1 MPIKVACSCGRSFA
15 APDHLAGRAVK
26 CPNCSQPLKI
36 PAAQPQQ
43 PAAPA
48 TGGLADLLA
57 EEGLA
62 TKAGTGPQCPSCG
75 AAMPEHG
82 FLCVQ
87 CGYNV
92 QAGRKVQT
100 FNELEQNASRD
111 AQQLLA
117 KAREELK
124 KSPQQFTAQ
133 EMGAGASAYLTVVI
147 LLVATVV
154 IIGTSVA
161 VLYFF
166 GDEAALLATISG
178 ILMYVVGRIW
188 LIVVAFFEETS
199 CGVFCL
205 LCEPYCLY
213 YAISRFRSVA
223 VPSFMFLTGYVFVS
237 IGKFVM

>member
-1 MPIKVACSCGRSFA
+1 MPIKVACSCGQAFA

-26 CPNCSQPLKI
+26 CPKCSQPLNI

-48 TGGLADLLA
+48 GGLADLLA

-62 TKAGTGPQCPSCG
+62 TKAGSGPQCPSCS
-75 AAMPEHG
+75 APMPPHG

-92 QAGRKVQT
+92 QAGRKIQT
-100 FNELEQNASRD
+100 FDESGLSAKRD
-111 AQQLLA
+111 AQERLA

-124 KSPQQFTAQ
+124 KSPQQFTA
-133 EMGAGASAYLTVVI
+133 EDMGAGASAYITVVI
-147 LLVATVV
+147 LLVATVLL
-154 IIGTSVA
+154 IGTSAA

-166 GDEAALLATISG
+166 GEQAALLATIGG
-178 ILMYVVGRIW
+178 ILMYVVGRLW
-188 LIVVAFFEETS
+188 LIVVAFFEEIS

-223 VPSFMFLTGYVFVS
+223 VPAFMFLTGYVFVS
-237 IGKFVM
+237 IAQFVM